1 MSIKALIIPVVYSI
15 IGEEM
20 KGIKSMYNPA
30 ENKIE
35 QNFSKLGFLSAN
47 LPPRWYPPLRPS
59 KTTPIKLPQVY
70 IELPNVGINSLLT
83 ENSKAI
89 VARPAISTSNK
100 SIVNA
105 DKRGLNINT
114 GYINFYK
121 TIFISYYG
129 ASLSQIGVIFEIYYI
144 VYKLRNNLL
153 ILYQDHYPFD

>member
-83 ENSKAI
+83 ENSKDI

-121 TIFISYYG
+121 NYIYLLLWGFFIS
-129 ASLSQIGVIFEIYYI
+129 
-144 VYKLRNNLL
+144 N
-153 ILYQDHYPFD
+153 

>member
-1 MSIKALIIPVVYSI
+1 MSTKALIIPVVYSI

-20 KGIKSMYNPA
+20 DGIKSIYNPA

-70 IELPNVGINSLLT
+70 MELPNMGINSLLT

-121 TIFISYYG
+121 NYIYLLLWGFFIS
-129 ASLSQIGVIFEIYYI
+129 
-144 VYKLRNNLL
+144 N
-153 ILYQDHYPFD
+153 